1 MDTAL
6 LPFAVPFGTRV
17 KFTVLGAADSVSDSA
32 SVAFRAT
39 VEGPE
44 FSCARAAGEA
54 NIAKAM
60 TASPIRAFRISLIMP
75 PRQKGLKNSG
85 CIPGGYHRWAM
96 QPGRGH
102 VQLYRI
108 GAVFQDGTA
117 VPKNRKG
124 YYTT

>member
-17 KFTVLGAADSVSDSA
+17 KFTVLGATDSVSDSD

-44 FSCARAAGEA
+44 FSCARAAGET
-54 NIAKAM
+54 NIAKA
-60 TASPIRAFRISLIMP
+60 TAASPNQFLCIALIVP
-75 PRQKGLKNSG
+75 PTKKWKSSENLLRVTTAADLSG
-85 CIPGGYHRWAM
+85 RP
-96 QPGRGH
+96 
-102 VQLYRI
+102 VLTQLYRI

-124 YYTT
+124 